1 MPNIIAFVPVRGGSK
16 SIPGKNI
23 KSFCGRPLVYWVLNE
38 LNKSDIIDEV
48 VLATDSLEIKKVVQ
62 GFNLS
67 KVVIYDRDKQNA
79 NDFATTESAVLEYIN
94 YQQNLNDDDIFILAQ
109 ATSPFTQSLDF
120 ESALEEMKN
129 TQSDSLLSCART
141 KRFFWNK
148 EGTSINYDFNNR
160 PRRQDFEGELM
171 ENGAFYINKVGNIK
185 KHKNR
190 LSGNICIYEMPEY
203 TSVEIDEIEDWIV
216 AESIMRKI
224 QLPLKKCKIKLFLT
238 DVDGVLTDAGMYY
251 SAAGDEMK
259 KFNTKDGK
267 GIELL
272 RNVGIKTG
280 IITSENTQIVTNRAK
295 KLKVDYLYQGAISNK
310 LDIIKEICKKE
321 NIGLENV
328 AYIGDDIN
336 DFEALSNVGLKACP
350 NDAVYAIKEINEI
363 IILESKGGCGAVR
376 EFAELILSFH
386 LDH

>member
-120 ESALEEMKN
+120 EYALEEMKN

-203 TSVEIDEIEDWIV
+203 TSVEIDEIEDWVV

-251 SAAGDEMK
+251 SAVGDEMK

-272 RNVGIKTG
+272 RNAGVKTG
-280 IITSENTQIVTNRAK
+280 IITSENTQIVSNRAR
-295 KLKVDYLYQGAISNK
+295 KLKVDYLYQGAVSNK

-321 NIGLENV
+321 NIGLLDV

-336 DFEALSNVGLKACP
+336 DYEALCHVGLRACP
-350 NDAVYAIKEINEI
+350 NDAVKKIKEIDGVI
-363 IILESKGGCGAVR
+363 KLSKNGGYGVVR

>member
-1 MPNIIAFVPVRGGSK
+1 MPKTISFVPVRKGSK

-23 KSFCGRPLVYWVLNE
+23 KSFCGKPLVYWVLSE
-38 LNKSDIIDEV
+38 LSKSDIIDEI
-48 VLATDSLEIKKVVQ
+48 VLATDSLEIKKVVE

-67 KVVIYDRDKQNA
+67 KVVFYDRNKQNA
-79 NDFATTESAVLEYIN
+79 NDLATTESAMLEYIN
-94 YQQNLNDDDIFILAQ
+94 YQRNLNDDDTFILVQ

-120 ESALEEMKN
+120 EYALEKMKN
-129 TQSDSLLSCART
+129 TQSDSLLSCARI

-148 EGTSINYDFNNR
+148 EGTSINYDYHNR

-185 KHKNR
+185 KYKNR
-190 LSGNICIYEMPEY
+190 LSGKICIYEMPEY

-216 AESIMRKI
+216 AESIMKKI
-224 QLPLKKCKIKLFLT
+224 QMPLEKSKIKLFLT

-251 SAAGDEMK
+251 SAGGDELK

-272 RNVGIKTG
+272 KNAGIKTG
-280 IITSENTQIVTNRAK
+280 IITSENTKIVNYRAK
-295 KLKVDYLYQGAISNK
+295 KLKVDYLYQGAVNNK
-310 LDIIKEICKKE
+310 LEIINEICKKE

-350 NDAVYAIKEINEI
+350 NDAVSAIKEINEI

-376 EFAELILSFH
+376 EYVERIL
-386 LDH
+386 